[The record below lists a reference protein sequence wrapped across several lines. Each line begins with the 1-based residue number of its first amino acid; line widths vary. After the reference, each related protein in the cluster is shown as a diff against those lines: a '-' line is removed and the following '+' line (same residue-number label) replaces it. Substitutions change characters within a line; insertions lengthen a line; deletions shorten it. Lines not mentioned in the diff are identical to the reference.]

1 MIWFIAPSGGNNSY
15 ICLKLLGKVIK
26 NTTTYHDA
34 GSHSDDKK
42 VINFMLYADRTEQTQ
57 IVITENYNNIKHLI
71 AEGDTVI
78 QNYIDKHREVLL
90 LNWFHKN
97 LQELGSNPT
106 LQYGWRDSW
115 IKWQTGLWEKSS
127 KQPIVS
133 AVAEWLYKL
142 SNDNFADIKRIPE
155 IDKVFNWSVMYETP
169 QATVDEFKKIGYNYT
184 VEEHNKWLQSQEK
197 ILNYWSMIK
206 DSIDDPLAL
215 EDDVHKGIALA
226 LHGRKYDLV
235 RQQAESKFNLLP

>member
-1 MIWFIAPSGGNNSY
+1 MIFLIAPSGGNNSY
-15 ICLKLLGKVIK
+15 ISLKLIGQASGS
-26 NTTTYHDA
+26 TTTYHDS
-34 GSHSDDKK
+34 GSHSDEKK
-42 VINFMLYADRTEQTQ
+42 IINILHYEDRTPATKV
-57 IVITENYNNIKHLI
+57 VISENYNTVKHLI
-71 AEGDTVI
+71 TNEDTVI
-78 QNYIDKHREVLL
+78 QNYIDQHRELLL

-97 LQELGSNPT
+97 LQVLGNGPVVK
-106 LQYGWRDSW
+106 YGWRDSW
-115 IKWQTGLWEKSS
+115 IEWQTGIWEKSS

-142 SNDNFADIKRIPE
+142 FKDDFADIKRIPD

-184 VEEHNKWLQSQEK
+184 VEEHNEWLQSQEK

-215 EDDVHKGIALA
+215 DDDVHKGIALA